1 MKLFFFFF
9 LNYNHHNSSYSSKK
23 SPNHFQTAENSLDLA
38 SAGLLPISFCFN
50 LMDQVLEKD
59 KQDNLLE
66 AGGKAQ
72 FEHIHHGKWDKQMST
87 VNHLCT

>member
-1 MKLFFFFF
+1 
-9 LNYNHHNSSYSSKK
+9 
-23 SPNHFQTAENSLDLA
+23 
-38 SAGLLPISFCFN
+38 
-50 LMDQVLEKD
+50 MDQVLEKD